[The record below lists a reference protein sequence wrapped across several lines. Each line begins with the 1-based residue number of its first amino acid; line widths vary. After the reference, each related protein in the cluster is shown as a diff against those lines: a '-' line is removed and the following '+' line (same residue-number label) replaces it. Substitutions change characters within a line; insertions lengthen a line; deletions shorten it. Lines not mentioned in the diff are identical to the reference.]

1 MFEKDVQLLVRKAD
15 GSVTKLPYW
24 MNVVS
29 LKNRAVLPVMFEKN
43 YPVVFVVSHIDA
55 EGVHTL
61 LACVS
66 TGDII
71 AALPQFIENLD
82 DIDGCCLS
90 YYFEPS
96 TEARKIVVEDI
107 CKEFD
112 VPCHTL

>member
-15 GSVTKLPYW
+15 GCVTKLPYW

-29 LKNRAVLPVMFEKN
+29 LKNRAVVPLMFERN
-43 YPVVFVVSHIDA
+43 YPVVFIVSHIDA

-61 LACVS
+61 LSCVS
-66 TGDII
+66 TGNII
-71 AALPQFIENLD
+71 AVLPQFIENLD
-82 DIDGCCLS
+82 DIDECYLS

-96 TEARKIVVEDI
+96 AIARKIVVEDI